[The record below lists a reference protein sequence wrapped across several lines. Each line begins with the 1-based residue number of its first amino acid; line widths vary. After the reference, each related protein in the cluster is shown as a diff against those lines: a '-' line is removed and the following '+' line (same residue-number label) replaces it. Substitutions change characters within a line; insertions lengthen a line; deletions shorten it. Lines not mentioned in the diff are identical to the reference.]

1 MTAYHG
7 NMVKVVDE
15 ENGAQLLGLE
25 GARQLHEQVHA
36 GIPHAVQVVVQLP
49 ILRPKIYV
57 AHIALLL
64 CHGAIYYSADVAQYD
79 LSAFF
84 RFTEHLQRG
93 CASREVV
100 PVERLCQQRGYASRE
115 VVPAVRLCQ

>member
-1 MTAYHG
+1 MMTAYHG

-25 GARQLHEQVHA
+25 GAWQLHEQVHA

-64 CHGAIYYSADVAQYD
+64 CHGAIYII
-79 LSAFF
+79 
-84 RFTEHLQRG
+84 LQMLHNTIFLPFLGLRNT
-93 CASREVV
+93 SREVV
-100 PVERLCQQRGYASRE
+100 PVERLCR
-115 VVPAVRLCQ
+115 